1 MKDNL
6 SRNFVGVLKD
16 LKDYDL
22 KDLSTKATEKKSSP
36 ASLKNLIAFTQT
48 SEDGTLTLKT
58 EEITKII
65 KDKQTALIEQ
75 NQKVQAKLFETA

>member
-6 SRNFVGVLKD
+6 SKNFVCVLKD

-22 KDLSTKATEKKSSP
+22 KDLSTKAVEKKSSP
-36 ASLKNLIAFTQT
+36 ASLKNLVAFTKT

-58 EEITKII
+58 EEITKMI
-65 KDKQTALIEQ
+65 KEKQSALIE
-75 NQKVQAKLFETA
+75 